1 LLVIRIV
8 VDIESEIPRFLRM
21 RENDADDVSV
31 FGSKKFTQTDLHM
44 DLTFFVLASTLDVE

>member
-1 LLVIRIV
+1 
-8 VDIESEIPRFLRM
+8 M

-44 DLTFFVLASTLDVE
+44 DLIFFVLASTLDVE

>member
-1 LLVIRIV
+1 LLVIRIF

-44 DLTFFVLASTLDVE
+44 DLIFFVLASTLDVE